1 MIYPTLE
8 EAKTILAT
16 GDYKRI
22 PIKLEINS
30 DMVTPVMAI
39 KRLKKVFTYSD
50 N

>member
-22 PIKLEINS
+22 PIKLRIRNIL
-30 DMVTPVMAI
+30 PN
-39 KRLKKVFTYSD
+39 F
-50 N
+50 